1 MLYLGGPDHANGT
14 IALRLQ
20 IDVHLDYGLAR
31 ACDLLLQIEAA
42 AMHGQ
47 QIETAQLDLSPC
59 QHFARVPAQDHIG
72 ERIWLRKEG
81 RLQAH
86 YRAVVQIDRATRDCT
101 TLPALPPHRLPG
113 ETVQYLLPSRQC
125 PSHQFTD
132 FVEERFGHLAGG
144 AKLAAMRDWVASH
157 LSYVPGSSTS
167 ETNAANTFHSGQG
180 VCRDYAHLLITLA
193 RGGEIPARFASVY
206 APGVSPPDFHAVAE
220 VFLGGA
226 WHLVDA
232 TGMAQPDEMAVIGIG
247 RDSGDVAFLTAFGP
261 LFLNRQSVTVE
272 RLAS

>member
-1 MLYLGGPDHANGT
+1 M
-14 IALRLQ
+14 Q
-20 IDVHLDYGLAR
+20 LDYGLSR

-42 AMHGQ
+42 AIPGQ
-47 QIETAQLDLSPC
+47 RIVQAQLDLSPC

-81 RLQAH
+81 GLRAH
-86 YRAVVQIDRATRDCT
+86 YRAEVLIEREGADPAH
-101 TLPALPPHRLPG
+101 LPAAPPHRLPG
-113 ETVQYLLPSRQC
+113 DTVQYLLPSRYC

-132 FVEERFGHLAGG
+132 FADERFGHLEGG
-144 AKLAAMRDWVASH
+144 ARLAAMRDWVAGH
-157 LSYVPGSSTS
+157 VAYTPGSSHS
-167 ETNAANTFHSGQG
+167 ETTAVDTFHGGKG

-193 RGGEIPARFASVY
+193 RAGEIPARFAAVY
-206 APGVSPPDFHAVAE
+206 APGVTPPDFHAVVE

-247 RDSGDVAFLTAFGP
+247 RDGGDVAFLTAFGP
-261 LFLNRQSVTVE
+261 LYLNNQSVMVE
-272 RLAS
+272 ALEG